1 MEAHFLLGRLDT
13 LLAPVGVTQQEKYGC
28 CEFHKKQNVLTGG
41 SDFFVA
47 TPFRDTK
54 STDLKAKT
62 VTLMGFVS
70 S

>member
-1 MEAHFLLGRLDT
+1 MAAANFT
-13 LLAPVGVTQQEKYGC
+13 
-28 CEFHKKQNVLTGG
+28 KKQNTLTGG

-47 TPFRDTK
+47 TPFSDTK

-62 VTLMGFVS
+62 VAIMEFVS

>member
-1 MEAHFLLGRLDT
+1 MAAVNFTKNKND
-13 LLAPVGVTQQEKYGC
+13 
-28 CEFHKKQNVLTGG
+28 LTGG

-47 TPFRDTK
+47 TPFRNTK

-62 VTLMGFVS
+62 VAKMGCVS

>member
-1 MEAHFLLGRLDT
+1 MAAVNFT
-13 LLAPVGVTQQEKYGC
+13 KNKNA
-28 CEFHKKQNVLTGG
+28 LTGG

-47 TPFRDTK
+47 TPLRETK

-62 VTLMGFVS
+62 VTIMESVS